1 MNIHVE
7 RLEDHT
13 ARLTVEV
20 DHEKLDHAKQ
30 KAARQLSK
38 RVNVPGFRKGK
49 APYRVIL
56 NYFGE
61 GAILEDAVELL
72 SNDVYREALV
82 QSEVEPYGPGSLADF
97 QLDPTP
103 TLTFV
108 VPLQPIVELNDYRS
122 VRIPYEA
129 PELKDEGVDRV
140 MRLLQESEA
149 LIEPSHKPAAL
160 GDRITADVHAYFVDA
175 EPDAATAAEA
185 ERSARSDAEASEVDA
200 EEMQHDHSDDH
211 EVFMHEH
218 DAQIILNSDHEPID
232 GFSDAMVGVVPGDV
246 RHFDITVPEDDE
258 PYDDIGGRTIHFD
271 VTVKAVETVTLPPL
285 NDEFAARLTA
295 DEERPLTLL
304 ELRMRVRE
312 NLLNDLTKGAEEKY
326 MLQALDAI
334 VEQATIQYPE
344 AMIAEEIERLLRH
357 LDSQLRQQGITLND
371 YMKIYQRTTEDM
383 YEQYRETAE
392 RNVRRQLVMLKLIE
406 AERIGVTGEDID
418 TEIERIL
425 TRFDEERRE
434 GIRAM
439 FQEQSTLRSNVGSDL
454 LRSRLMDRIAA
465 IAKGEAPEL
474 SAEPEDTLDETSHA
488 EGMLEH
494 ASAAPV
500 EEDVEDVEEEVEDVM
515 ETAAADQTAAANEA
529 DEAVDKG
536 ETA

>member
-97 QLDPTP
+97 QLDPMP

-129 PELKDEGVDRV
+129 PEIKDEAVDRM
-140 MRLLQESEA
+140 MRLLQEREA

-160 GDRITADVHAYFVDA
+160 GDRITADVHAYFIDA
-175 EPDAATAAEA
+175 EPDAAMAAEA
-185 ERSARSDAEASEVDA
+185 ETPAQSDVEASDVD
-200 EEMQHDHSDDH
+200 EEETSHDHPDNDD
-211 EVFMHEH
+211 VFMHEH
-218 DAQIILNSDHEPID
+218 DAKIILDNDHEPIN
-232 GFSDAMVGVVPGDV
+232 GFSDALVGAVPGDV
-246 RHFDITVPEDDE
+246 RHFDITVAEDDE
-258 PYDDIGGRTIHFD
+258 NFNDIRGRTIHFD

-285 NDEFAARLTA
+285 NDDFAARLTA
-295 DEERPLTLL
+295 DEEKPLTLL

-312 NLLNDLTKGAEEKY
+312 NMLNDFTKSAEEKY

-334 VEQATIQYPE
+334 AEQATIQYPE
-344 AMIAEEIERLLRH
+344 AMVAEEIERLLRQ
-357 LDSQLRQQGITLND
+357 LDSQLRQQGITLDD

-406 AERIGVTGEDID
+406 AERIDITGEDID
-418 TEIERIL
+418 AEIERIL

-439 FQEQSTLRSNVGSDL
+439 FHEQSALRTNVGSDL
-454 LRSRLMDRIAA
+454 LRSRTMERIAA

-474 SAEPEDTLDETSHA
+474 VAEPEKAPAETGDA
-488 EGMLEH
+488 VATIEH
-494 ASAAPV
+494 AHV
-500 EEDVEDVEEEVEDVM
+500 EEDVEEDVV
-515 ETAAADQTAAANEA
+515 EAAAANQAAAANE
-529 DEAVDKG
+529 DGEALDKG

>member
-1 MNIHVE
+1 MPICVTPAARNSVLNIHVE

-61 GAILEDAVELL
+61 GVILEDAVELL

-97 QLDPTP
+97 QLDPMP

-108 VPLQPIVELNDYRS
+108 VPLQPTVELNDYRS
-122 VRIPYEA
+122 VRIPYEV
-129 PELKDEGVDRV
+129 PEIKDEGVDR
-140 MRLLQESEA
+140 MLRLLQEREA
-149 LIEPSHKPAAL
+149 LIEPSQKPAAL
-160 GDRITADVHAYFVDA
+160 GDRITADVHAHFVDA
-175 EPDAATAAEA
+175 GPETAVETPTQGDAQ
-185 ERSARSDAEASEVDA
+185 ASEADA
-200 EEMQHDHSDDH
+200 EETTHDHTGGDN
-211 EVFMHEH
+211 VFMHEH
-218 DAQIILNSDHEPID
+218 DAQIILDSDHEPID
-232 GFSDAMVGVVPGDV
+232 GFSDALVGAVPGDV
-246 RHFDITVPEDDE
+246 RHFDITVAGDDE
-258 PYDDIGGRTIHFD
+258 IFEDIRGRTIHFD

-295 DEERPLTLL
+295 DEENPLTLL

-312 NLLNDLTKGAEEKY
+312 NMLNDLIKSAEEKY

-344 AMIAEEIERLLRH
+344 AMIAEEIERLLRQF
-357 LDSQLRQQGITLND
+357 DSQLRQQGITLND
-371 YMKIYQRTTEDM
+371 YMKIYQRTREDM

-418 TEIERIL
+418 AEIERIL
-425 TRFDEERRE
+425 TRFDDERRE

-439 FQEQSTLRSNVGSDL
+439 FQEQSALRNNVGSDL
-454 LRSRLMDRIAA
+454 LRSRLMERIVA

-474 SAEPEDTLDETSHA
+474 AAEPEDLPGDIRNAAGTA
-488 EGMLEH
+488 EHVEK
-494 ASAAPV
+494 AV
-500 EEDVEDVEEEVEDVM
+500 EEDVLEA
-515 ETAAADQTAAANEA
+515 AAADQTATANEA